1 MLEGIAVAIL
11 GHVLTPYSH
20 LGTAT
25 GPNSHDVVLILS
37 AISLLILELFPL
49 EAIILSPADT
59 LPFNTQVVVA
69 RVLVV
74 KLSAMLVVALIL
86 TALLIISLVRVT
98 YCAAAVRLEL
108 NSPRTGLPPD
118 LLYVVEDLG
127 PTLLEVAYCLPLASS
142 VASFDQI
149 SMLRYDTF

>member
-25 GPNSHDVVLILS
+25 GPNSHDMVLILS
-37 AISLLILELFPL
+37 AISLLILGIFPL
-49 EAIILSPADT
+49 KAMFFPPADT

-74 KLSAMLVVALIL
+74 KLSAMLVVALIS

-108 NSPRTGLPPD
+108 NSPRTGLSPA
-118 LLYVVEDLG
+118 LLCVVEDLG
-127 PTLLEVAYCLPLASS
+127 PALLAATCCLPLASA
-142 VASFDQI
+142 VEASFACQ
-149 SMLRYDTF
+149 